1 MKSQFY
7 YWEKDLRKLINCW
20 DFIPGA
26 PSDEFDA
33 LNHKI
38 LIHLTKGSDNEKLFN
53 VLKSELIS
61 YYGLDPID
69 KDILKLTE
77 EIVNW
82 WDKQ

>member
-7 YWEKDLRKLINCW
+7 YWEKDLRKLINSW
-20 DFIPGA
+20 DLIHGA

-38 LIHLTKGSDNEKLFN
+38 LSHLTKGVDKEKLFR
-53 VLKSELIS
+53 VLKSELII

-69 KDILKLTE
+69 NDIHQLTE
-77 EIVNW
+77 EIINW
-82 WDKQ
+82 WNNQ